1 MILYYQICETTECER
16 VQHIKELFIKYS
28 EMLEGVIPQ
37 MQQVYTDENWL
48 IDLTSEVNKSVFLVA
63 LCVCI

>member
-37 MQQVYTDENWL
+37 MQQVYTDEN
-48 IDLTSEVNKSVFLVA
+48 
-63 LCVCI
+63 